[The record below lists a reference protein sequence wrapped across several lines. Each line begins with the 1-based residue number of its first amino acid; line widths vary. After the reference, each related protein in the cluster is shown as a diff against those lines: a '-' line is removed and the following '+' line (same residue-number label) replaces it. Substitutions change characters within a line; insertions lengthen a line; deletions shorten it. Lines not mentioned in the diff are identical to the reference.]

1 MIGQSGCW
9 LNSANQQRK
18 RERHAPAV
26 LREQS

>member
-1 MIGQSGCW
+1 MIGIGM
-9 LNSANQQRK
+9 LVNSADQQRK